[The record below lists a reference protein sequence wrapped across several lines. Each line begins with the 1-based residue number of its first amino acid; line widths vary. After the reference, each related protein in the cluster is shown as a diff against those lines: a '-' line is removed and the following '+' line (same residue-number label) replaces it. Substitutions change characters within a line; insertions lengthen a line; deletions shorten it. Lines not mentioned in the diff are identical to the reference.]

1 MVTNDNRAQSRL
13 ASYAMAVAVIDKL
26 AWECALTERE
36 KRKLLD
42 FMAARYGL
50 GKTSIFIK

>member
-1 MVTNDNRAQSRL
+1 MKTNDNHTQSGL
-13 ASYAMAVAVIDKL
+13 ASYAMAVEAIEKL
-26 AWECALTERE
+26 ARKCALSERE

-50 GKTSIFIK
+50 SKTSIFIK

>member
-1 MVTNDNRAQSRL
+1 METNDNRAQSRL
-13 ASYAMAVAVIDKL
+13 ASYAMAVAAIEKL
-26 AWECALTERE
+26 ARECGLSERE

-50 GKTSIFIK
+50 SKTSIFIK

>member
-1 MVTNDNRAQSRL
+1 MNTNDNHTQSGL

-26 AWECALTERE
+26 AWECALSERE

-50 GKTSIFIK
+50 SKTSIFIK